1 MSELTCTACGR
12 PVRTDARFCTA
23 CGTPVAHV
31 TVVEAQPPTRRSSA
45 TGRRRSTAPPDA
57 ATPRATSVGRPAPAA
72 PAVPAA
78 LRVPADPFGAAPA
91 AGRAA
96 APVVGTAARPGLVPG
111 GPASGGAA
119 GLGPAFDGVSVVGVG
134 ARLGAYA
141 LDALVVSL
149 VAAGVLLTTGQ
160 PVLGAL
166 VGVELVVGLVV
177 WEARTGRTFGNL
189 ALGLRAARVET
200 PFAPGLARAARR
212 ALVLLAG
219 HLVAGVGQWV
229 VLGSVAGDR
238 GPLRQGWHDKAGR
251 AVVVDVRRPRTS
263 VLVPAP
269 SSPDASAATYGG
281 LARAGVPGAS
291 PLADRAVAPAVPV
304 AASAAVPGV
313 PGLARTPGLPGAS
326 LPPGLP
332 PVPAG
337 VPGVAPTGSHMPSAA
352 PAVPPAPAPGAV
364 PRPRSY
370 VLTLDTGEAL
380 SVSGPGLLGRAP
392 RPRDGE
398 RCDHV
403 VTIDDPQRSLSRT
416 HARFGIDARGL
427 WVADAGS
434 GNGTVV
440 VLPSGQSVVV
450 APERPTPVP
459 PGSTIR
465 LGDRTVLVDQLRG

>member
-12 PVRTDARFCTA
+12 PVRTDARFCTG
-23 CGTPVAHV
+23 CGAPVAHV
-31 TVVEAQPPTRRSSA
+31 TVVEAQPPTRRSGA

-57 ATPRATSVGRPAPAA
+57 PTPRATAVGGSVPAA
-72 PAVPAA
+72 PGVPT
-78 LRVPADPFGAAPA
+78 DPFGAVPA
-91 AGRAA
+91 GARAA
-96 APVVGTAARPGLVPG
+96 APVVASAARPGPVPG
-111 GPASGGAA
+111 GPASGA

-141 LDALVVSL
+141 LDALVVAL
-149 VAAGVLLTTGQ
+149 VAVGVLLATGQ

-200 PFAPGLARAARR
+200 PFAPGLTRAARR

-219 HLVAGVGQWV
+219 HLVGGVGQWV

-251 AVVVDVRRPRTS
+251 AVVVDVRRPRAS
-263 VLVPAP
+263 GPGPAP

-291 PLADRAVAPAVPV
+291 TLADRAAAPAVSA
-304 AASAAVPGV
+304 AASPAVPGV
-313 PGLARTPGLPGAS
+313 PGLARTPGLPGA
-326 LPPGLP
+326 PVAPGLP
-332 PVPAG
+332 PVPAAG
-337 VPGVAPTGSHMPSAA
+337 LTPVT
-352 PAVPPAPAPGAV
+352 GAV
-364 PRPRSY
+364 SRSRSY

-465 LGDRTVLVDQLRG
+465 LGDRSVLVDQLRG